1 MAAVVVINFNVIFWQ
16 EIVSL
21 QQCVPI
27 ATEIFY
33 YNGTEYQLFIPHI
46 YAAHVGVLC
55 VFLFYGDTDLMTI
68 PQG

>member
-1 MAAVVVINFNVIFWQ
+1 M
-16 EIVSL
+16 SL